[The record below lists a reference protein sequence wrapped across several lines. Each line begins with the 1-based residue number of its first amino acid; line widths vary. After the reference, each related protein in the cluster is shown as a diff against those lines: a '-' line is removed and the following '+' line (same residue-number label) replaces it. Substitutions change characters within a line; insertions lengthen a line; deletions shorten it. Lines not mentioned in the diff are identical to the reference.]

1 MIESQRKKKI
11 WQGAAG
17 LGILICLTGCAV
29 KKPPAHPEV
38 VQQSLPATTRIPNQ
52 WTSEGSDSGNVENG
66 WMKSFHDQQMEAV
79 VAEAL
84 KNNLDLQA
92 AATRVAVASNVVT
105 EVRAQ
110 LFPFVGAPGSA
121 SMAGRF
127 DQKNAQGQT
136 EGRFNNSSILVGAA
150 WELDVWAKI
159 RSQVA
164 AARQG
169 LAAAEASYQWAR
181 MSLAATTAKL
191 WYLAVFNQV
200 LLKYLQENV
209 KTSQQVLD
217 ITQAQFRIGKAEQQ
231 QLDLAQAQLS
241 QNQMQLT
248 NVTNSYLQ
256 TVRGLEI
263 LMGRYP
269 SAELQTATR
278 MAALPPPVPAGLPS
292 QLLERRPDVFA
303 AEYNFNSAFHL
314 VQSARAARLPSF
326 SLTVGAGYATNDI
339 IQSLALRPWMW
350 TAALNMAAPIY
361 TAGLLQAQVKIADE
375 NQKEALLLYGQ
386 TALQAF
392 KDVEVTLTNEKNLRD
407 EETQAATALKDTQNA
422 LDLAL
427 VKYRIG
433 QTDLSPVL
441 QIEYMV
447 IGTQMAR
454 ASVQYD
460 LIANRINLYLAL
472 GGSF

>member
-1 MIESQRKKKI
+1 
-11 WQGAAG
+11 
-17 LGILICLTGCAV
+17 
-29 KKPPAHPEV
+29 
-38 VQQSLPATTRIPNQ
+38 
-52 WTSEGSDSGNVENG
+52 
-66 WMKSFHDQQMEAV
+66 
-79 VAEAL
+79 
-84 KNNLDLQA
+84 
-92 AATRVAVASNVVT
+92 
-105 EVRAQ
+105 
-110 LFPFVGAPGSA
+110 
-121 SMAGRF
+121 
-127 DQKNAQGQT
+127 
-136 EGRFNNSSILVGAA
+136 
-150 WELDVWAKI
+150 
-159 RSQVA
+159 
-164 AARQG
+164 
-169 LAAAEASYQWAR
+169 
-181 MSLAATTAKL
+181 
-191 WYLAVFNQV
+191 
-200 LLKYLQENV
+200 
-209 KTSQQVLD
+209 
-217 ITQAQFRIGKAEQQ
+217 
-231 QLDLAQAQLS
+231 
-241 QNQMQLT
+241 
-248 NVTNSYLQ
+248 
-256 TVRGLEI
+256 
-263 LMGRYP
+263 
-269 SAELQTATR
+269 LQTATR
-278 MAALPPPVPAGLPS
+278 MAALPPPVPPGLPS
-292 QLLERRPDVFA
+292 QLLELRPDVFA

-447 IGTQMAR
+447 IGTQMAS